1 MFRSLLLF
9 FNVLAFVS
17 VSPALAD
24 EVTLKD
30 GSRILGTI
38 QSLDGGELKM
48 DGGSAGEISIPFSS
62 VEAITTDGEHTV
74 ILADGTVL
82 KGRIT
87 MSDVGPS
94 VGEQQVEFSSIEAVN
109 PPAKPAVT
117 HNGNVSLSGKATDG
131 NSNTKSLSAFAE
143 YIRRTDNNRTTVFAD
158 WNYSENLGELSERNA
173 SLRGKYDHFFNQKFF
188 GYGNLSFERD
198 DFADL
203 DLRTTIGGG
212 AGYQFIEDGIHSFYE
227 EVVISFFDEKFDNS
241 PDDEFASARFSGK
254 FDWIIESDR
263 ISLFHYHEV
272 FLSLDDSEDVLID
285 TKTGLRVNVVDNFF
299 ATLQFNLKW
308 DNTPATGAERTDTE
322 YLLGLGYSYSF

>member
-9 FNVLAFVS
+9 FTVFVFVS
-17 VSPALAD
+17 ASSTYAD

-38 QSLDGGELKM
+38 QSS
-48 DGGSAGEISIPFSS
+48 DGGSLVIDGGAAGKISIPISG
-62 VEAITTDGEHTV
+62 VEAITTVGEHV
-74 ILADGTVL
+74 VVLVDGTVL

-87 MSDVGPS
+87 MSDAEPF
-94 VGEQQVEFSSIEAVN
+94 VGEQQIELSSIKAVN
-109 PPAKPAVT
+109 PPDKPAVT

-143 YIRRTDNNRTTVFAD
+143 YVRRAESNRTTVLGD
-158 WNYSENLGELSERNA
+158 WNYSENSGELSERNA
-173 SLRGKYDHFFNQKFF
+173 SLRGKYDHFFNEKFF

-212 AGYQFIEDGIHSFYE
+212 AGYQFIENGVHSFYE
-227 EVVISFFDEKFDNS
+227 EVGISYFDEKFDNS
-241 PDDEFASARFSGK
+241 SDNEFASARFSGK
-254 FDWIIESDR
+254 FDWIIEADR
-263 ISLFHYHEV
+263 ISLFHFHEV
-272 FLSLDDSEDVLID
+272 FMSLDDSEDVLVD
-285 TKTGLRVNVVDNFF
+285 TKTGVRINVIDNFF
-299 ATLQFNLKW
+299 ATIQFNLKW